1 MWVKENLNPINRSV
15 EDCSVRAVAK
25 ALNVDWETAFAMLC
39 SNAFQMGDMPHSN
52 VVIASVLRQH
62 GFNRKIID
70 NKCPNCFDIEEFC
83 RNNPKGVFVLGTGS
97 HVVTVID
104 GNYYDVWDSGKE
116 IPIYYWY
123 LSN

>member
-52 VVIASVLRQH
+52 AVIASVLRQH

-83 RNNPKGVFVLGTGS
+83 ENNPKGVFVLGTGT

-104 GNYYDVWDSGKE
+104 GKYYDVWDSGKE

-123 LSN
+123 LSS